1 MQVRLHGDP
10 GGGRFGKRGGRGLH
24 ALFRALICWP
34 PSLRPLLLRRLCTS
48 AGPSAAAPSVRPGDE
63 RLAGWL
69 WGLPAFAAAP
79 RQSPLAPASQCGPC
93 DPPAVPS
100 PLFASAVYSLFPLA
114 CPSSH

>member
-24 ALFRALICWP
+24 ALFRALM
-34 PSLRPLLLRRLCTS
+34 LRRLCTS

-100 PLFASAVYSLFPLA
+100 PRFASAVYSLFPLA